1 MDGYRVAIVG
11 ATGLVGQEFIK
22 VLEQRNFPA
31 SSIQLLA
38 SDRSAGK
45 KLFVAHREVEVKETT
60 PESFKGID
68 IALFSAGA
76 ETSRYFSPIAVQ
88 SGAVV
93 VDNSSAFRMDP
104 RVPLVVP
111 EVNPEDI
118 RRHRGIIAN
127 PNCSTIQM
135 VVALYPLHKVN
146 PIKRIVV
153 DTYQSVSG
161 TGSAAVD
168 ELTKQTKHV
177 LEGQTTIPHVYPH
190 QIAFNILPEI
200 DVFLDNGYTKEEW
213 KLVEETRKIMHAD
226 DIAISA
232 TCARVPV
239 FVGHSEAIHVEFSQ
253 PVFPEEAR
261 RILAQ
266 APGVKVLDDPTISLY
281 PQPWSAAGTDEVFVG
296 RIRKDASHPNSLA
309 IWVVSD
315 NLRKGAAL
323 NTVQIAE
330 EMIKRDWIHPQ
341 RLEDEKVRTIADS
354 NGNPLQ

>member
-1 MDGYRVAIVG
+1 MREYRVAIAG

-22 VLEQRNFPA
+22 VLEQRNFPMA
-31 SSIQLLA
+31 SIRLLA

-45 KLFVAHREVEVKETT
+45 KLFVTHQEIEVKETV

-68 IALFSAGA
+68 IALFSAGT
-76 ETSRYFSPIAVQ
+76 ETSRHFSPIAAQ

-93 VDNSSAFRMDP
+93 IDNSSAFRMHP
-104 RVPLVVP
+104 EVPLVVP
-111 EVNPEDI
+111 EVNAEDI
-118 RRHRGIIAN
+118 KRHKGIIAN

-153 DTYQSVSG
+153 DTYQAVSG
-161 TGSAAVD
+161 TGSAAIE
-168 ELTKQTKHV
+168 ELTTQAKQV
-177 LEGQTTIPHVYPH
+177 LEGQSTIPHVYPH
-190 QIAFNILPEI
+190 QIAFNVLPEI

-232 TCARVPV
+232 TCVRVPV
-239 FVGHSEAIHVEFSQ
+239 FTGHSEAIHVEFSR
-253 PVFPEEAR
+253 PMSPDEAR

-266 APGVKVLDDPTISLY
+266 APGVKLLDDPTISLY
-281 PQPWSAAGTDEVFVG
+281 PQPWSAAGNDEVFVG
-296 RIRKDASHPNSLA
+296 RIRRDASHSNGLTM
-309 IWVVSD
+309 WVVTD

-323 NTVQIAE
+323 NAVQIAE
-330 EMIKRDWIHPQ
+330 EMIKREWIHPG
-341 RLEDEKVRTIADS
+341 E
-354 NGNPLQ
+354 